1 MEAQQAKLDLCKKS
15 LAEFLDGK
23 RRQFPRFYFVSEVDL
38 LDILSNGSRP
48 RKIIHH
54 ATKVQ

>member
-48 RKIIHH
+48 RRIIHH
-54 ATKVQ
+54 GT